1 MDELNIVEC
10 SCHGNNQDCYNCG
23 GKGFLT
29 KNDLIPDYK
38 VFKYPSEKRRKDSN
52 NLKDNEKPE
61 VSHNLKDNKKLQVPN
76 VIRWLKSLKDNRRKS
91 LNSKDTR
98 LSKNSKSYSKLASK
112 KPTKKQSN
120 KGHNNNKTHAKTK
133 SSGNSVKNRITTW
146 SSDQLL
152 LLDRIKE
159 NIKFMEPHYNKKR
172 QGSNTKNKTQPNPY
186 KMRGKNLS
194 GTVHKN
200 KPIYDDKIDHKLDGS
215 KDYWKFRDHGKFG
228 SHSDFDDMGDE
239 SNP

>member
-1 MDELNIVEC
+1 MLEC
-10 SCHGNNQDCYNCG
+10 SCHGNNPDCYNCG

-29 KNDLIPDYK
+29 KDDLIPDYK
-38 VFKYPSEKRRKDSN
+38 KFSYPSVPRKKKVPHN
-52 NLKDNEKPE
+52 QKATKKP
-61 VSHNLKDNKKLQVPN
+61 KVPN
-76 VIRWLKSLKDNRRKS
+76 VLMRLEMKISKANKRKALITKDIR
-91 LNSKDTR
+91 
-98 LSKNSKSYSKLASK
+98 YSKYILKTSSKPVSK

-120 KGHNNNKTHAKTK
+120 KGHIDKNKTHTK
-133 SSGNSVKNRITTW
+133 LTSSGNSAKNRTTTTW
-146 SSDQLL
+146 SPDQLSL
-152 LLDRIKE
+152 LNRLKE
-159 NIKFMEPHYNKKR
+159 NIPHHYENHRKN
-172 QGSNTKNKTQPNPY
+172 NTKNKTQPNPY

-200 KPIYDDKIDHKLDGS
+200 KPIYDNKIDHKLDGS

>member
-10 SCHGNNQDCYNCG
+10 SCQGNNPDCYNCG

-29 KNDLIPDYK
+29 KGDLIPDYK
-38 VFKYPSEKRRKDSN
+38 NFSYPSKIRGKV
-52 NLKDNEKPE
+52 P
-61 VSHNLKDNKKLQVPN
+61 HNLKDKLEVPKNLRDKKLELPN
-76 VIRWLKSLKDNRRKS
+76 VIKWLKVLKDNRRKE
-91 LNSKDTR
+91 LGNKDTR
-98 LSKNSKSYSKLASK
+98 LSKNSKSFSEPVSK
-112 KPTKKQSN
+112 KITKKQSN
-120 KGHNNNKTHAKTK
+120 KGHNDKNKTFTK
-133 SSGNSVKNRITTW
+133 FTSSGNSVKNKTTIW
-146 SSDQLL
+146 SPDQLSL
-152 LLDRIKE
+152 LNQLKE
-159 NIKFMEPHYNKKR
+159 KIPHHYENHRKN
-172 QGSNTKNKTQPNPY
+172 NTKKPTQPNSY

-215 KDYWKFRDHGKFG
+215 KDYWQYRDHGKFG